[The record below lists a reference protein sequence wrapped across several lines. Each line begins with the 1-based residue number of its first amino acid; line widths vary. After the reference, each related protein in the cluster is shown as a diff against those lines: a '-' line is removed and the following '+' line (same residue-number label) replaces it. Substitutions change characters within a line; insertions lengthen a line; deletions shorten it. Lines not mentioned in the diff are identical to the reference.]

1 VGTGNYHIESTA
13 FTDIQI
19 DTATVEPKVA
29 GNACIDC
36 HGTGTAPFHDERH
49 AVVFDTDQ
57 CLACHDQSD
66 NFAIPI
72 ANRVHA
78 VHSAN
83 PEGDIYVLDGGNIS
97 SRDWSDVTFPQNIL
111 STVTGHA
118 EDDGLPRCVAC
129 HTSADVTY
137 KTLPYMMPCVG
148 CHANGSNTINSM
160 PDIDHMR
167 QNGGPF

>member
-1 VGTGNYHIESTA
+1 MA
-13 FTDIQI
+13 
-19 DTATVEPKVA
+19 VEDKVS
-29 GNACIDC
+29 GDACINC
-36 HGTGTAPFHDERH
+36 HGDTRMHLTGIHAHDVPFN
-49 AVVFDTDQ
+49 TDY
-57 CLACHDQSD
+57 CLGCHDQSG

-83 PEGDIYVLDGGNIS
+83 PDGDIYNINNGSVSS

-111 STVTGHA
+111 SPVTGHA
-118 EDDGLPRCVAC
+118 EDDGLPRCVGC
-129 HTSADVTY
+129 HNSGDVTY

-148 CHANGSNTINSM
+148 CHADAANTINKD
-160 PDIDHMR
+160 PDLDHMR